1 MRKNLM
7 ITLTAVL
14 AVAIVAMAAL
24 RARERPTWTTS
35 SPEAL
40 AELDRGLAAEQKF
53 YWTEARKHYSRALE
67 LDPDFAAA
75 KLMIYR
81 GSSSKDPKH
90 GELLAKLESSDVD
103 RLNPREAFL
112 VRYTVDTAHDRRA
125 EADARL
131 TKYLDEHPKDP
142 YALELK
148 VGKAWDDQRWSDAE
162 AVCKKL
168 LAVDPNWVSA
178 QNKLGY
184 LAMSQGHWADA
195 EDRFRTYRYI
205 APDQANPHDS
215 LGELLL
221 LRGRFDEANKEL
233 EAALAMKPDFCASYF
248 HLAQSAIIRQDMTGS
263 RAALDRARLQP
274 GCMGRDL
281 DVRDCVQ
288 RMWEL
293 FSKRDWPAL
302 EQTFDEPCVQQTRVN
317 PWMPHLAALM
327 LGDDARARAIEE
339 TVSKWVSDDRG
350 RISAALVDH
359 LAGVRLVAEGDPTA
373 GAARLAKADASLGY
387 FGLDLGLFKLYNRL
401 QWAHALEAEGDSAGA
416 RKLVGEIAAVNA
428 ALAARYDDGS
438 VPTPA
443 GKAVVAAAK

>member
-1 MRKNLM
+1 MRKKLA
-7 ITLTAVL
+7 ITVTAVL

-35 SPEAL
+35 SPEAR
-40 AELDRGLAAEQKF
+40 AELDRGIAAEQKF
-53 YWTEARKHYSRALE
+53 YWSEARKHYTRALE

-75 KLMIYR
+75 KLMIFR

-90 GELLAKLESSDVD
+90 GEMLAALDSIDVG
-103 RLNPREAFL
+103 RLTPREAFL
-112 VRYTVDTAHDRRA
+112 VRYAVDSAHDRRT

-131 TKYLDEHPKDP
+131 AKYLGEHPKDP
-142 YALELK
+142 YALELA
-148 VGKAWDDQRWSDAE
+148 VSKAWDDQRWSDAE
-162 AVCKKL
+162 AGCKKL

-184 LAMSQGHWADA
+184 LAMSQAHWADA

-221 LRGRFDEANKEL
+221 LRGRYDEAGKEL

-248 HLAQSAIIRQDMTGS
+248 HLAQSAIMRQDMSES
-263 RAALDRARLQP
+263 RVALDRARLQP
-274 GCMGRDL
+274 SCSGREL

-293 FSKRDWPAL
+293 FAKRDWPAL
-302 EQTFDEPCVQQTRVN
+302 EKTFDEPCVQKTRVN

-327 LGDDARARAIEE
+327 LGDDARARAIED
-339 TVSKWVSDDRG
+339 TVSKWVRDDRG
-350 RISAALVDH
+350 RVSVALEDH
-359 LAGVRLVAEGDPTA
+359 LAGVRLAAEGNPTE
-373 GAARLAKADASLGY
+373 GAQRLAKADAALAY

-401 QWAHALEAEGDSAGA
+401 QWAHVLEAAGDDAGA
-416 RKLVGEIAAVNA
+416 RKLVGEIAAVNP

-438 VPTPA
+438 IPTPA
-443 GKAVVAAAK
+443 GKTVAAAR